1 MSSVHLIRPFFS
13 ALKKLFLT
21 TKHRALGIQVDGW
34 SFGFQSLHL
43 TNLVV
48 DHRGSFSDV
57 PLTPMG
63 PGFVDVVLSIV
74 DADRAVRIIAQPSDD
89 LEGVASLPS

>member
-1 MSSVHLIRPFFS
+1 MCAFDCRVRLERFIICVWEPQSSIHLICPFLT
-13 ALKKLFLT
+13 AIKKLCLT
-21 TKHRALGIQVDGW
+21 TKHRALGFQKDSW
-34 SFGFQSLHL
+34 SCGQSLHI

-63 PGFVDVVLSIV
+63 PGFVDYVLSIV
-74 DADRAVRIIAQPSDD
+74 NAD
-89 LEGVASLPS
+89 